1 MSVGPSM
8 PSVCSAIDTPTAKA
22 VVSSKATS
30 TRQSSHPVADGAIIC
45 NALFPVSA
53 MGSTTN

>member
-1 MSVGPSM
+1 M
-8 PSVCSAIDTPTAKA
+8 PDVCSSTIDTPAPKA
-22 VVSSKATS
+22 VVSSKTAKATS
-30 TRQSSHPVADGAIIC
+30 TVNLPTTVADGAIIC